1 MAADLNLT
9 KLVVKEKMLIGL
21 ILAGVVLLVI
31 IFGPTINTFRTRIG
45 TKKSLEKQLVKLEEK
60 KNSLESIDVQLITDR
75 VVKME
80 RIFPSKKPVV
90 ELMANLSR
98 LAAEHNLNFGG
109 IKLSPGKLGGEAEA
123 GQQAGAK
130 AGTNPDL
137 HDLTFS
143 FQVSGDF
150 TEISAFMKDLENVA
164 PLMKIESVDLSIK
177 TNPLFEKTQFEV
189 GADIAVAAYY
199 QAPPKSLGPVSQP
212 LVLLTRKDE
221 MVLNKLI
228 NFKTFEVVVPVAVT
242 GQPDLFGPDL

>member
-21 ILAGVVLLVI
+21 ILSGAVLLLI
-31 IFGPTINTFRTRIG
+31 IFGPSINTFRTRIG

-80 RIFPSKKPVV
+80 RVFPSKKPVV
-90 ELMANLSR
+90 ELMASLSR

-109 IKLSPGKLGGEAEA
+109 VKLSPGKLGDETEAA
-123 GQQAGAK
+123 
-130 AGTNPDL
+130 PDL

-150 TEISAFMKDLENVA
+150 AEISGFMKDLENAA

-177 TNPLFEKTQFEV
+177 TNPLFEKTKMEV
-189 GADIAVAAYY
+189 GADIDVAAYY

-221 MVLNKLI
+221 MLLNKLV
-228 NFKTFEVVVPVAVT
+228 NFKTFEVVAPVAVT